1 MKLKLSSS
9 DLKQLVEYF
18 DLSTAN
24 PCRNCGASPT
34 TCCGCKEHAAW
45 LDRLKTAK
53 AKVNRIPEDVLVM
66 VKAYIA
72 TMRIIDEVEK
82 ELEAKRRVA
91 DRLSKELNDYLEKG
105 ALKDVGLS

>member
-1 MKLKLSSS
+1 MTFKLSAS
-9 DLKQLVEYF
+9 DLKQLIEYF

-53 AKVNRIPEDVLVM
+53 AKVNRIPEDVLALVE
-66 VKAYIA
+66 AYIA
-72 TMRIIDEVEK
+72 TARTIDTLK
-82 ELEAKRRVA
+82 PELEAMQRVA
-91 DRLSKELNDYLEKG
+91 DRLTKELNDYLEEG
-105 ALKDVGLS
+105 ALKDVELS

>member
-1 MKLKLSSS
+1 MKLKLSTS

-24 PCRNCGASPT
+24 PCRNCGASPS

-45 LDRLKTAK
+45 LDKLKTAK
-53 AKVNRIPEDVLVM
+53 AKVNRIREDVLVM
-66 VKAYIA
+66 VRAYIA
-72 TMRIIDEVEK
+72 TTRAIDELEK
-82 ELEAKRRVA
+82 ELESKRRVA

-105 ALKDVGLS
+105 ALKAVKLA

>member
-1 MKLKLSSS
+1 MTFKLSAS

-53 AKVNRIPEDVLVM
+53 AKVNRIPEEVLALVE
-66 VKAYIA
+66 AYIA
-72 TMRIIDEVEK
+72 TVRTIDTLK
-82 ELEAKRRVA
+82 PELEAMQRVA
-91 DRLSKELNDYLEKG
+91 DRLSKELNDYLEEG
-105 ALKDVGLS
+105 ALKDVELS

>member
-1 MKLKLSSS
+1 MTVKLSAS

-53 AKVNRIPEDVLVM
+53 AKVNRIPEEVIALVE
-66 VKAYIA
+66 AYIA
-72 TMRIIDEVEK
+72 TVRTIDTLK
-82 ELEAKRRVA
+82 PELEAMQRVA
-91 DRLSKELNDYLEKG
+91 DRLTKELNDYLEEG
-105 ALKDVGLS
+105 ALKDVELS

>member
-1 MKLKLSSS
+1 MTFKLSAS

-66 VKAYIA
+66 VEAYIA
-72 TMRIIDEVEK
+72 TVRTIDTLK
-82 ELEAKRRVA
+82 PELEAMQRVA
-91 DRLSKELNDYLEKG
+91 DRLTKELNDYLEEG
-105 ALKDVGLS
+105 ALKDVELS